1 MASVNEVNATSNSLV
16 VAYTNK
22 WQQLIRAPT
31 KNKNSCIEFENRK
44 LNEAMLN
51 EIKSFLISSFHD
63 WTENVFGLHL
73 NSLEILQQNK
83 KDENDGLAI
92 LFFNKIFVDWFQIE
106 TNATSNGHHI
116 ITAFIESKCVCEIKE
131 EHVRKAFDLTT
142 SNLSLLTSF
151 NKVLRMNIDLKFLDE
166 K

>member
-1 MASVNEVNATSNSLV
+1 MASVNDENATCNSLV

-22 WQQLIRAPT
+22 WQQLIRAPI
-31 KNKNSCIEFENRK
+31 KYKNSCIEFENRK

-51 EIKSFLISSFHD
+51 EIKSFLMSSFHD
-63 WTENVFGLHL
+63 WTENVFDLHL
-73 NSLEILQQNK
+73 NSLEILQRNK
-83 KDENDGLAI
+83 NNENDQLAI
-92 LFFNKIFVDWFQIE
+92 LYFNKTFVDWFQIE
-106 TNATSNGHHI
+106 TNNMIMS
-116 ITAFIESKCVCEIKE
+116 VCEIKE

-151 NKVLRMNIDLKFLDE
+151 NKVLRVNIDLKFLDE